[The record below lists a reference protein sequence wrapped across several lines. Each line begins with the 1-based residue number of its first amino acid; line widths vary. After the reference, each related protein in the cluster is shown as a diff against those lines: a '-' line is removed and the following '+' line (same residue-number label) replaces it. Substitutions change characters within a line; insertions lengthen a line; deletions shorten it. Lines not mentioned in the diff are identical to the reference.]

1 MYTEIFRLTKS
12 VWPLVIMHTMEDAVI
27 NPLRLLGF
35 VSVEKNQ
42 AFLFSLSVVMIP
54 TILYLTVSLAIRKWR
69 KNRSMERR
77 ANRVTKDDNV
87 DLFFYLIEVKG
98 YQKSVKMEKVDIS
111 MSYVL
116 IFLYIFKFL
125 YM

>member
-1 MYTEIFRLTKS
+1 
-12 VWPLVIMHTMEDAVI
+12 ME
-27 NPLRLLGF
+27 
-35 VSVEKNQ
+35 S
-42 AFLFSLSVVMIP
+42 
-54 TILYLTVSLAIRKWR
+54 
-69 KNRSMERR
+69 R

>member
-1 MYTEIFRLTKS
+1 
-12 VWPLVIMHTMEDAVI
+12 
-27 NPLRLLGF
+27 
-35 VSVEKNQ
+35 
-42 AFLFSLSVVMIP
+42 
-54 TILYLTVSLAIRKWR
+54 
-69 KNRSMERR
+69 MERR

-116 IFLYIFKFL
+116 IFFVHFQVFIYVNVRKKCI
-125 YM
+125 MD

>member
-1 MYTEIFRLTKS
+1 
-12 VWPLVIMHTMEDAVI
+12 
-27 NPLRLLGF
+27 
-35 VSVEKNQ
+35 
-42 AFLFSLSVVMIP
+42 
-54 TILYLTVSLAIRKWR
+54 
-69 KNRSMERR
+69 MERR

-98 YQKSVKMEKVDIS
+98 SHKSIKVGKVDIS
-111 MSYVL
+111 TNYVL

>member
-1 MYTEIFRLTKS
+1 
-12 VWPLVIMHTMEDAVI
+12 
-27 NPLRLLGF
+27 
-35 VSVEKNQ
+35 
-42 AFLFSLSVVMIP
+42 
-54 TILYLTVSLAIRKWR
+54 
-69 KNRSMERR
+69 MERR

-87 DLFFYLIEVKG
+87 DLLFYLIEVKG

>member
-1 MYTEIFRLTKS
+1 
-12 VWPLVIMHTMEDAVI
+12 
-27 NPLRLLGF
+27 
-35 VSVEKNQ
+35 
-42 AFLFSLSVVMIP
+42 
-54 TILYLTVSLAIRKWR
+54 
-69 KNRSMERR
+69 MERR

-111 MSYVL
+111 IDSVL

-125 YM
+125 YMEISEKSV